1 MDHNFYEWSEKA
13 EKATEKDIALKFE
26 SLPGLQTKERYGKNL
41 RYNSEGIYSYG
52 TKIAS
57 LDLRQRTI
65 QKMGYWS
72 PTTSKH
78 FNYAAKL
85 LDMCCDF
92 RPIHD
97 DLVHVQHLS
106 YDNHT

>member
-13 EKATEKDIALKFE
+13 EKATEKGKMLKFD
-26 SLPGLQTKERYGKNL
+26 RYGKNL

-52 TKIAS
+52 TKIANI
-57 LDLRQRTI
+57 DIRQRTI
-65 QKMGYWS
+65 QKLGHWS

-78 FNYAAKL
+78 YNYAARL
-85 LDMCCDF
+85 LDTSYDF

-106 YDNHT
+106 YDDHT